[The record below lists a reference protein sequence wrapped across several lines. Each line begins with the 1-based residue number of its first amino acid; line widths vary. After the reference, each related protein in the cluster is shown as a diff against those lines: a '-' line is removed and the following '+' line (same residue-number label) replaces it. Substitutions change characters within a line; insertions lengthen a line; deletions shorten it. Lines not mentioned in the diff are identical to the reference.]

1 MPKIE
6 VNENLFFN
14 LLGKKYDWDTF
25 EKKLTF
31 AKAELD
37 EKPNENEPEDERTI
51 KIELNDTNRPDL
63 WAAGGLARCL
73 REHEGAKHSDYSK
86 FLSSKGNLKDSGNRL
101 AIVDSNLKNIR
112 PFMVAFVISGK
123 LIDNAMLI
131 DIMQTQEKLAWNFGR
146 KRKSLSMGVYRAAN
160 LKWPVHFVA
169 DDPDSVSFVPLQDTK
184 KQTLREIV
192 ENHPKGKEY
201 GWILKDFDKY
211 PVLHDDSGEIMSM
224 SPIINS
230 ATLGQIEVG
239 DKDLMVELTGD
250 NMENLMLAANIVACD
265 FYDAGFEILPVK
277 VHHEYETGFGKD
289 VVIPYYFQS
298 TTNAHL
304 SAINKKLGVD
314 LTKAE
319 VLKALELM
327 GNKVESKDIPT
338 EKENENFVKANKTDV
353 LFTIIPAPYRNDFL
367 HEVDVIEDVMIGRG
381 LDTFEPEAPND
392 FTIGRLLPITNYS
405 RKVKNIMAGLGYQE
419 MIFNYL
425 GSKKSYIDNMGIDGK
440 NVIEI
445 ANPMSEN
452 YQFVRPSIIASL
464 FEAESQSANA
474 VYPHKI
480 FEVGK
485 VAFIDPSENTG
496 TKTIQSLGFL
506 TASNNAN
513 FNDAASEVS
522 TLLYYL
528 DHKYEVKET
537 EDPRFI
543 LGRQAGILVNGKQV
557 GIFGEIHP
565 QILENWQVGVPCVAG
580 EINLEDLM
588 ENEPKEHSDLSKSSQ
603 KAGSSEKNQKSE
615 NQSQSQPTKSE
626 QSVKSEKS
634 AQKTEPKN
642 EGPKLAENQVEHF
655 NKYIELK
662 VAKVVDIKCNPE
674 GEKLYIETLDDGSGI
689 PRTIQ
694 SGLRPYLREDEI
706 LGKNVIIAAN
716 LAPRKMRGVESRG
729 MLLAADYVEDG
740 KEKVELLTAPWA
752 APGTQVVLEGCE
764 PCEKPAK
771 IDFDKFAKVEYKIE
785 NYSAIVAGKKI
796 FADGKAITTEKTK
809 DGEIS

>member
-6 VNENLFFN
+6 VNEKLFFN

-86 FLSSKGNLKDSGNRL
+86 FLSSKGNLKDTGNRL
-101 AIVDSNLKNIR
+101 AIVDAGLKNIR

-123 LIDNAMLI
+123 PIDNAMLI

-146 KRKSLSMGVYRAAN
+146 KRKSISMGVYRAAQ

-211 PVLHDDSGEIMSM
+211 PVLHDDSGEVMSM

-298 TTNAHL
+298 TTDAHL

-381 LDTFEPEAPND
+381 LDTFEPTTPND

-485 VAFIDPSENTG
+485 VAFIDSSENTG

-580 EINLEDLM
+580 EIDLEELM
-588 ENEPKEHSDLSKSSQ
+588 ENEPKEHSVGVQ
-603 KAGSSEKNQKSE
+603 KLNGSEKNQKSE
-615 NQSQSQPTKSE
+615 KAEQNNQK
-626 QSVKSEKS
+626 VEK
-634 AQKTEPKN
+634 KTESKN

-662 VAKVVDIKCNPE
+662 VAKVIDIKCNPE

-694 SGLRPYLREDEI
+694 SGLRPYLKEDEI

-729 MLLAADYVEDG
+729 MLLAADYVEAG

-752 APGTQVVLEGCE
+752 APGTQVVLEGSE
-764 PCEKPAK
+764 TCEKPAK